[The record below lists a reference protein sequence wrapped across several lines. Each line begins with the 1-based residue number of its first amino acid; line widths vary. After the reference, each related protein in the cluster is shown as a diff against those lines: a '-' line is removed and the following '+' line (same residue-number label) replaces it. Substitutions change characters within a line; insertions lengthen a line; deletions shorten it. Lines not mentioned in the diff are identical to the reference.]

1 MLTSIGG
8 QKKDLVEEKVG
19 GRCIRIKLEHEC
31 SCEHMG
37 TMWESP
43 NVLNFWCESSL
54 STVVLDPDGGR
65 D

>member
-8 QKKDLVEEKVG
+8 QKEDLVKKVG
-19 GRCIRIKLEHEC
+19 GICIHIKLEHEC

-43 NVLNFWCESSL
+43 YVLNFWCESSL
-54 STVVLDPDGGR
+54 TMVVRDPDGGL

>member
-8 QKKDLVEEKVG
+8 QKEDLVKKVG
-19 GRCIRIKLEHEC
+19 GRCIHIKLEYEC

-54 STVVLDPDGGR
+54 TLVVLDPDGGC